1 MSWHC
6 SLELVEEFSQAKVW
20 VTGSCARWK
29 KIRIAERSLCEDKKI
44 KALPSSPSGTMSTP
58 STGTPGMALSM
69 SFLLGFHAKDSPLQE
84 SKREQTIPET
94 SGQPQ
99 QGSSEKYVQAELFS
113 KTYQES
119 ESTSESWP
127 ETLPIWGMTLNGA
140 LFPLEKPELHT
151 LEKDGGAWPTP
162 QARDWKNGH
171 GPRYINK
178 ERSNDLNDAVDYN
191 ENYNP
196 IWPTPRAANP
206 GSRVNGKGGK
216 ILNEEVLIKE
226 GLKERGEYAN
236 KPEWPTP
243 TSSEKS
249 GINPKTGRGGGLSRA
264 VKDDVAWPTPRSSD
278 SQGGVVKNIMLSE
291 DGSFSRQNEDGV
303 RWGVNLRD
311 AAPAYEKKWPTPTA
325 SDHKGKNS
333 SIRKS
338 TGKLRTDRLD
348 HVNEVTGKPALRLNP
363 DWVEWLMGWPIGW
376 TSLDFINFDMKRWW
390 RYCMS
395 VEPARYWEEDP
406 ADIPVGMKYHTPRL
420 TTKKEYRAQRL
431 KCCGNG
437 QVPQQLLLAMRVLCQ
452 ERQTHG
458 LQ

>member
-29 KIRIAERSLCEDKKI
+29 KTRIAERSLCGGKKTN
-44 KALPSSPSGTMSTP
+44 ASQSSPSGTMLTP

-69 SFLLGFHAKDSPLQE
+69 SFLLDFHAKDSPLQE
-84 SKREQTIPET
+84 SKKEQTIPET

-99 QGSSEKYVQAELFS
+99 QGSSEKFVQLELFS

-127 ETLPIWGMTLNGA
+127 EILPIWGMILNGEW
-140 LFPLEKPELHT
+140 FPLEKPELDI
-151 LEKDGGAWPTP
+151 LGKDGG
-162 QARDWKNGH
+162 
-171 GPRYINK
+171 
-178 ERSNDLNDAVDYN
+178 S
-191 ENYNP
+191 
-196 IWPTPRAANP
+196 WPTPRAANP

-216 ILNEEVLIKE
+216 ILNEEVMIKE
-226 GLKERGEYAN
+226 GLRNRGEYSN
-236 KPEWPTP
+236 KAEWPTPTVNTRPNEGNVRLLRKQVLEGKLSEEEATQMLNGKSPFSAQGAVKAWPTP

-249 GINPKTGRGGGLSRA
+249 GINPKTGRGGGLSKA
-264 VKDDVAWPTPRSSD
+264 VKDDVSWPTPNAHEPRLKYQDRS
-278 SQGGVVKNIMLSE
+278 
-291 DGSFSRQNEDGV
+291 
-303 RWGVNLRD
+303 
-311 AAPAYEKKWPTPTA
+311 
-325 SDHKGKNS
+325 KGKKGS
-333 SIRKS
+333 QKS
-338 TGKLRTDRLD
+338 LTTIVVDNNGGPEKGT
-348 HVNEVTGKPALRLNP
+348 RLNP

-376 TSLDFINFDMKRWW
+376 TSLDFINIDNKGWW

-395 VEPARYWEEDP
+395 VEPARYWEQDP
-406 ADIPVGMKYHTPRL
+406 ADIPVGEKYHTPRL
-420 TTKKEYRAQRL
+420 TSKKENRAQRL

-452 ERQTHG
+452 EGQTHG